1 MVGRIDIHKLNLDE
15 LTGVVN
21 IYPWYAA
28 ARMELC
34 ARLKDMDMLSDTQ
47 LAQAGLYVTSR
58 RKLFDLVRSRERLV
72 DEHVPS
78 LAREAPEQ
86 AAPVVEE
93 TRPEMPERQIFVVGG
108 DYFSQNDY
116 NGVRRSDDN
125 IFSSFATKARA
136 EGYVDQGEADM
147 ADFCTETLAQVYL
160 EQGYPAEAKKIY
172 SKLILRYPEKSVYF
186 ATLIEEIEKNY

>member
-1 MVGRIDIHKLNLDE
+1 MVGRIDIHRLNLDE

-34 ARLKDMDMLSDTQ
+34 TRLKDMDMLSDAQ
-47 LAQAGLYVTSR
+47 VAQAALYMGSR
-58 RKLFDLVRSRERLV
+58 RKLFELVRSRERLI
-72 DEHVPS
+72 DEHVPGVAS
-78 LAREAPEQ
+78 RTEEPASEQGTRTEAPQ
-86 AAPVVEE
+86 
-93 TRPEMPERQIFVVGG
+93 RQIFVVGG
-108 DYFSQNDY
+108 DYFSQNQY

-125 IFSSFATKARA
+125 IFSSFATRARS
-136 EGYVDQGEADM
+136 EGYVDQSDSDMGE
-147 ADFCTETLAQVYL
+147 FCTETLAQVYL

-186 ATLIEEIEKNY
+186 ASLIEKIEKNY

>member
-1 MVGRIDIHKLNLDE
+1 MVGRIDIHRLNLDE

-34 ARLKDMDMLSDTQ
+34 TRLKDMDMLSDAQ
-47 LAQAGLYVTSR
+47 VAQAALYMGSR
-58 RKLFDLVRSRERLV
+58 RKLFELVRSRERLI

-78 LAREAPEQ
+78 MASRAEEPAPEPETRTEAPQ
-86 AAPVVEE
+86 
-93 TRPEMPERQIFVVGG
+93 RQIFVVGG
-108 DYFSQNDY
+108 DYFSQNQY

-125 IFSSFATKARA
+125 IFSSFATKARS
-136 EGYVDQGEADM
+136 EGYVDQSDSDMGE
-147 ADFCTETLAQVYL
+147 FCTETLAQVYL
-160 EQGYPAEAKKIY
+160 EQGYPVEAKKIY

-186 ATLIEEIEKNY
+186 ASLIEKIEKNY

>member
-1 MVGRIDIHKLNLDE
+1 MVGRIDIHRLNLDE

-34 ARLKDMDMLSDTQ
+34 TRLKDMDMLSDAQ
-47 LAQAGLYVTSR
+47 IAQAALYMGSR
-58 RKLFDLVRSRERLV
+58 RKLFELVRSRERLI

-78 LAREAPEQ
+78 MASRAEEPAPEPETRTEAPQ
-86 AAPVVEE
+86 
-93 TRPEMPERQIFVVGG
+93 RQIFVVGG
-108 DYFSQNDY
+108 DYFSQNQY

-125 IFSSFATKARA
+125 IFSSFATKARS
-136 EGYVDQGEADM
+136 EGYVDQSDSDMGE
-147 ADFCTETLAQVYL
+147 FCTETLAQVYL
-160 EQGYPAEAKKIY
+160 EQGYPVEAKKIY

-186 ATLIEEIEKNY
+186 ASLIEKIEKNY

>member
-1 MVGRIDIHKLNLDE
+1 MVGRIDIHRLNLDE

-47 LAQAGLYVTSR
+47 IAQAALYIGNR
-58 RKLFDLVRSRERLV
+58 RKLFELVRSRERLI

-78 LAREAPEQ
+78 MAGKT
-86 AAPVVEE
+86 EE
-93 TRPEMPERQIFVVGG
+93 PAQEEPQTRPEAPQRQIFVVGG
-108 DYFSQNDY
+108 DYFSQNQY
-116 NGVRRSDDN
+116 NGVRRGDDN
-125 IFSSFATKARA
+125 IFSSFATRARS
-136 EGYVDQGEADM
+136 EGYVEQGESDM
-147 ADFCTETLAQVYL
+147 AEFCTETLAQVYL

-186 ATLIEEIEKNY
+186 ASLIEKIEKNY

>member
-1 MVGRIDIHKLNLDE
+1 MVGRVDIHRLNLDE

-34 ARLKDMDMLSDTQ
+34 TRLKDMDMLSDAQ
-47 LAQAGLYVTSR
+47 VAQAALYMGSR
-58 RKLFDLVRSRERLV
+58 RKLFELVRSRERLI

-78 LAREAPEQ
+78 MASRAEEPAPEAETRTEAPQ
-86 AAPVVEE
+86 
-93 TRPEMPERQIFVVGG
+93 RQIFVVGG
-108 DYFSQNDY
+108 DYFSQNQY

-125 IFSSFATKARA
+125 IFSSFATKARS
-136 EGYVDQGEADM
+136 EGYVDQSDSDMGE
-147 ADFCTETLAQVYL
+147 FCTETLAQVYL
-160 EQGYPAEAKKIY
+160 EQGYPVEAKKIY

-186 ATLIEEIEKNY
+186 ASLIEKIEKNY

>member
-1 MVGRIDIHKLNLDE
+1 MVGRIDIHRLNLDE

-34 ARLKDMDMLSDTQ
+34 TRLKDMDMLSDAQ
-47 LAQAGLYVTSR
+47 VAQAALYMGSR
-58 RKLFDLVRSRERLV
+58 RKLFELVRSRERLI

-78 LAREAPEQ
+78 MASRAEEPAPETETRTEAPQ
-86 AAPVVEE
+86 
-93 TRPEMPERQIFVVGG
+93 RQIFVVGG
-108 DYFSQNDY
+108 DYFSQNQY

-125 IFSSFATKARA
+125 IFSSFATKARS
-136 EGYVDQGEADM
+136 EGYVDQSDSDMGE
-147 ADFCTETLAQVYL
+147 FCTETLAQVYL
-160 EQGYPAEAKKIY
+160 EQGYPVEAKKIY

-186 ATLIEEIEKNY
+186 ASLIEKIEKNY

>member
-1 MVGRIDIHKLNLDE
+1 MVGGIDIHRLNLDE

-47 LAQAGLYVTSR
+47 VAQAGLYIGSR
-58 RKLFDLVRSRERLV
+58 RKLFNLVRNRERLI
-72 DEHVPS
+72 DENAPRIV
-78 LAREAPEQ
+78 REAEPAPQQEPAPQ
-86 AAPVVEE
+86 APA
-93 TRPEMPERQIFVVGG
+93 RQIFVVGG

-116 NGVRRSDDN
+116 NGVRRTDDN
-125 IFSSFATKARA
+125 IFSSFATKARS
-136 EGYVDQGEADM
+136 EGYVDQAEADM
-147 ADFCTETLAQVYL
+147 GEFCTETLAQVYL

-186 ATLIEEIEKNY
+186 ASLIEKIEKNY

>member
-21 IYPWYAA
+21 IYPWFAA

-34 ARLKDMDMLSDTQ
+34 QRLKDMDMLSDSQ
-47 LAQAGLYVTSR
+47 VAQTGLYLCSR
-58 RKLFDLVRSRERLV
+58 RKMFDMVHDRRQII
-72 DEHVPS
+72 DENRPRIVP
-78 LAREAPEQ
+78 EPEI
-86 AAPVVEE
+86 PVPE
-93 TRPEMPERQIFVVGG
+93 TAQEPVQEPQRQIFVVGG
-108 DYFSQNDY
+108 DYFSQTDY

-125 IFSSFATKARA
+125 IFSSFATKARS
-136 EGYVDQGEADM
+136 EGYVEQGGTDM
-147 ADFCTETLAQVYL
+147 DEFCTETLAQVYL

-186 ATLIEEIEKNY
+186 ASLIEKIEKNY

>member
-1 MVGRIDIHKLNLDE
+1 MVGRIDIHRLNLDE

-34 ARLKDMDMLSDTQ
+34 TRLKDMDMLSDAQ
-47 LAQAGLYVTSR
+47 VAQAALYMGSR
-58 RKLFDLVRSRERLV
+58 RKLFELVRNRERLI
-72 DEHVPS
+72 DEHVPGVAS
-78 LAREAPEQ
+78 RTEEPASEQETRTEAPQ
-86 AAPVVEE
+86 
-93 TRPEMPERQIFVVGG
+93 RQIFVVGG
-108 DYFSQNDY
+108 DYFSQNQY

-125 IFSSFATKARA
+125 IFSSFATRARS
-136 EGYVDQGEADM
+136 EGYVDQSDSDMGE
-147 ADFCTETLAQVYL
+147 FCTETLAQVYL

-186 ATLIEEIEKNY
+186 ASLIEKIEKNY